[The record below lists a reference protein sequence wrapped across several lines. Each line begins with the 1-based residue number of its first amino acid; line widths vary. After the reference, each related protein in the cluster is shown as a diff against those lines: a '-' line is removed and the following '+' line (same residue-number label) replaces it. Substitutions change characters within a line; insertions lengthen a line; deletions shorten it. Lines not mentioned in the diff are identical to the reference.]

1 MEVVGPLISN
11 QIRTAII
18 SVLVLAGIGGGAWYY
33 KQSQQ
38 SPAAAAAG
46 PGGGARPGG
55 GPGRPGGGPGGPT
68 VTVSA
73 VTAEIGVVSEKLVLT
88 GSLKPKEQ
96 VDVTP
101 KSTGRL
107 QRIHFNVG
115 DSVNVGD
122 LIAEFETD
130 EIEQQVRRAEA
141 AISVT
146 KASLNQR
153 RAELANAEVQLDR
166 SERLRKDGLI
176 SPQDYEMQKTQ
187 TEVVRSQVT
196 LAEAQ
201 MQQAEAE
208 LRELGI
214 RLEQTRIYAP
224 INGQIALRYAD
235 VGALLGPNTPMVRV
249 VNLRTMVTV
258 ANVPERDVGKLRIG
272 NQAQVRVDAFGDRE
286 FSGRVARIA
295 PVLDAATRSAMIEIE
310 IANPGNLLKAEMF
323 ARVQLDLASTRE
335 AVLLPREALVYR
347 GAQPG
352 VYLIKENRPEFRPI
366 ETGLAEGGQIEVLG
380 NLDPGTLVVG
390 RGSTM
395 ISDGARISVVDG
407 GEPSPAGP
415 GGRSRGGAP
424 AKAQGGPGRP
434 APEMAVKTAQ

>member
-1 MEVVGPLISN
+1 M
-11 QIRTAII
+11 
-18 SVLVLAGIGGGAWYY
+18 
-33 KQSQQ
+33 
-38 SPAAAAAG
+38 
-46 PGGGARPGG
+46 
-55 GPGRPGGGPGGPT
+55 
-68 VTVSA
+68 
-73 VTAEIGVVSEKLVLT
+73 TAEIGVVNEMLVLT

-101 KSTGRL
+101 KSTGRV
-107 QRIHFNVG
+107 QQIHFNVG

-141 AISVT
+141 AIAVT

-166 SERLRKDGLI
+166 SERLWKDGLI

-201 MQQAEAE
+201 MQQTEAE
-208 LRELGI
+208 LRELKI

-235 VGALLGPNTPMVRV
+235 VGALLGPNTPIVRV

-258 ANVPERDVGKLRIG
+258 ANVPERDVGKLRVG
-272 NQAQVRVDAFGDRE
+272 NQARVHVDAFGDRD

-347 GAQPG
+347 GTQPG

-366 ETGLAEGGQIEVLG
+366 ETGLTEGGQIEVLG
-380 NLDPGTLVVG
+380 SLQPGTLVVG

-395 ISDGARISVVDG
+395 ISDGTRINVVEG

-434 APEMAVKTAQ
+434 APNMAAKTAQ